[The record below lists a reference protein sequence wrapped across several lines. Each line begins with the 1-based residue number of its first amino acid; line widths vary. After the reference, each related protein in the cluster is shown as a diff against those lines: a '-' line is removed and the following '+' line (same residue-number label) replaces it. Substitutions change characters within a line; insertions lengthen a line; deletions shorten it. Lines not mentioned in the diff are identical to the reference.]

1 MVVGLWTLDVGP
13 LDAVWNNQPN
23 HYRDAIHP
31 IPPPG
36 TKTPD
41 FRLNFRKHLELN
53 YNHHIYLHP
62 TDLPQSWDAIAQSS
76 IFLQKEYLT
85 ALASSEPANVN
96 NRFIAIFQDD
106 RMIAVALIQQIDLNQ
121 LQTFGTRDHG
131 LKIKVRD
138 FLFKNFAGKLTIVG
152 NNMLTCQ
159 HAIACSEG
167 TNPSEILAYL
177 KEKVLPEFP
186 GQHIHI
192 LKDFPAEELPYFQQD
207 IFKKSLKFT
216 SQPSMCFSI
225 KDAWSKEQDYVNAL
239 SKKYRDQYKRAR
251 KKAEGIEKRQ
261 LSLSEIIEQEERIY
275 ELYVHVAENAPFN
288 TFFLAK
294 NHFSALKEN
303 MGDAFRFFAYFEAG
317 KLVGFNTLFQ
327 HDEVLETYFL
337 GYDPSIQK
345 EKMLYLNM
353 LYDMVGCAIVNQFK
367 HINFGRTAMEIKSSI
382 GAVPVNMYGFMEH
395 QYPWINRYL
404 SSIFQLLE
412 PEVSWIQRHPFKD

>member
-1 MVVGLWTLDVGP
+1 M
-13 LDAVWNNQPN
+13 
-23 HYRDAIHP
+23 
-31 IPPPG
+31 
-36 TKTPD
+36 
-41 FRLNFRKHLELN
+41 N
-53 YNHHIYLHP
+53 YKHHIYFHP
-62 TDLPQSWDAIAQSS
+62 TDLPLSWDSIAQSS

-85 ALASSEPANVN
+85 ALISSEPANVKN
-96 NRFIAIFQDD
+96 LFVGIFQDEL
-106 RMIAVALIQQIDLNQ
+106 MVAVALIQQIDLNQ
-121 LQTFGTRDHG
+121 LATFGTRDHG
-131 LKIKVRD
+131 IKIKLRD

-152 NNMLTCQ
+152 NNMLTGQ
-159 HAIACSEG
+159 HAIACTEG
-167 TNPSEILAYL
+167 TNPSVILAYL
-177 KEKVLPEFP
+177 KRQVLPEFP

-192 LKDFPAEELPYFQQD
+192 LKDFPEEELIHFQQP
-207 IFKKSLKFT
+207 IFDKSLKFT

-225 KDAWSKEQDYVNAL
+225 ETAWTKEQDYVDAL

-251 KKAEGIEKRQ
+251 KKADGIEKRQ
-261 LSLSEIIEQEERIY
+261 LSLSEIIDHEDRIY
-275 ELYVHVAENAPFN
+275 ELYYHVAENAPFN

-294 NHFSALKEN
+294 SHFSALKEN

-317 KLVGFNTLFQ
+317 KLIGFNTLFQ
-327 HDEVLETYFL
+327 HDDILETYFL

-395 QYPWINRYL
+395 QYPWINCYL

-412 PEVSWIQRHPFKD
+412 PEVSWIQRHPFKS